1 MSLPGWNVDNVTS
14 SVETMNNVNDVLSG
28 CSSSARIPPKQS
40 RSQLLLAVYD
50 FHYKDLD
57 DSDSNASSDT
67 ATNERAVNSCKT
79 VSTKKSGTG
88 TGTAISR
95 NKDCDYYGK
104 IYDTSTNLLDDI
116 NLMETENHS
125 PNHTVSVN
133 ISLQSGGKYQLFGKV
148 V

>member
-1 MSLPGWNVDNVTS
+1 
-14 SVETMNNVNDVLSG
+14 MNNVNDVLSS
-28 CSSSARIPPKQS
+28 CSSSAGIAPKKN
-40 RSQLLLAVYD
+40 RNQLLLAVYD

-67 ATNERAVNSCKT
+67 ATNERAVSSCKT

-125 PNHTVSVN
+125 PNQTVSVN
-133 ISLQSGGKYQLFGKV
+133 ISLQSGGECYLLVKSSFCT
-148 V
+148 